1 LRDTGPMTDWTRS
14 AQAVQQDTKLKKT
27 LYRYYNAHPPHRGS
41 RISGVANVR

>member
-1 LRDTGPMTDWTRS
+1 MTDWTRS